1 MEESKAIRRYV
12 KWINK
17 KGLDPLLRR
26 ELMNIISSTE
36 EIEARFND
44 DLKFGTAGLRAKMGA
59 GTACMNIYTV
69 ASAAYGMAVCLQAAG
84 AADEGVIISYDS
96 RHNSKD
102 FAEMTARVMA
112 SCGVQVLLSDTMRP
126 VPMVSFGICH
136 YRTAGGVMI
145 TASHNPPEYNG
156 FKAYGNDGGQ
166 LSPAGAR
173 AVQEHMP
180 DFDEIFDI
188 LLEVEPLPAYVAE
201 GKVTYVGQT
210 WDEAYRKNLLGLSE
224 AHRLSDETKARL
236 RIVYTPLHG
245 VAGDTVRDILHD
257 CGFQR
262 VFVVTEQEKPNGDF
276 PTLKVPNPEY
286 PDSFD
291 VAKKYANTVVA
302 DVILAT
308 DPDGDRLG
316 VAIRD
321 DNGDFRVLTGNQI
334 GILLMEY
341 ILSTKA
347 LSGRLPENAYCI
359 TSVVSSRLARR
370 IAERYGVALHETLT
384 GSRFFAEYIKKQE
397 EEGNAD
403 GFQFGFEEGHGYLFH
418 SEVREKDAIAACLA
432 IAEMAAVSK
441 SFGGR
446 LYDQLQAIYRLYG
459 YAAEKNVSI
468 TLPGENGAEA
478 IQRCMNHYRSLGG
491 KLGTMGQDLSYRD
504 VQRFIDKKPE
514 ADVLIYELNDLDWIA
529 IRPSGTEPKLKI
541 YFGFYGEKTA
551 AESRLKTVS
560 EQLLRDIGQI
570 LKESAE

>member
-36 EIEARFND
+36 NIEARFGEA
-44 DLKFGTAGLRAKMGA
+44 LRFGTAGLRALMGA
-59 GTACMNIYTV
+59 GSARMNIYTV
-69 ASAAYGMAVCLQAAG
+69 ASAAYGMAVCLQASG

-96 RHNSKD
+96 RHNSKE
-102 FAEMTARVMA
+102 FAEITACVMA
-112 SCGVQVLLSDTMRP
+112 SAGIKVLLSDEMRP
-126 VPMVSFGICH
+126 VPMLSFGIRH

-166 LSPAGAR
+166 LSPAGAK
-173 AVQEHMP
+173 AVQDHMP
-180 DFDEIFDI
+180 NFDEIFDI
-188 LLEVEPLPAYVAE
+188 LLKTDSLQSYVSN
-201 GKVTYVGQT
+201 GLVTYIGRE
-210 WDEAYRKNLLGLSE
+210 WDEAYREELCSLSE
-224 AHRLSDETKARL
+224 ADRLSNEAKARL

-245 VAGDTVRDILHD
+245 VAGDTVRDILHE
-257 CGFQR
+257 CGFHR

-276 PTLKVPNPEY
+276 PTLRVPNPEY
-286 PDSFD
+286 PEAFEM
-291 VAKKYANTVVA
+291 ARKYANTVIA

-321 DNGDFRVLTGNQI
+321 DNGEFRVLTGNQI

-347 LSGRLPENAYCI
+347 LSGRLPENAYCV
-359 TSVVSSRLARR
+359 TSIVSSRLARM
-370 IAERYGVALHETLT
+370 ITGRYGVHLEETLT
-384 GSRFFAEYIKKQE
+384 GSRYFAEYIKKQE
-397 EEGNAD
+397 DGNN
-403 GFQFGFEEGHGYLFH
+403 GTFQFGFEEGHGYLFH
-418 SEVREKDAIAACLA
+418 SNVREKDAIAACLA

-441 SFGGR
+441 SFGSC
-446 LYDQLQAIYRLYG
+446 LFDQLQSIYRLYG
-459 YAAEKNVSI
+459 YGAEKNISI
-468 TLPGENGAEA
+468 TCDGEHGTEA
-478 IQRCMNHYRSLGG
+478 IQHCMDHYRSLGG
-491 KLGTMGQDLSYRD
+491 KLGDIGQDLSYRE
-504 VQRFIDKKPE
+504 VKNFIDKMPE
-514 ADVLIYELNDLDWIA
+514 ANVLIYELNDLDWIA

-560 EQLLRDIGQI
+560 DQLLRDIGKV
-570 LKESAE
+570 LNEVTD

>member
-36 EIEARFND
+36 NIEARFGEA
-44 DLKFGTAGLRAKMGA
+44 LRFGTAGLRALMGA
-59 GTACMNIYTV
+59 GSARMNIYTV
-69 ASAAYGMAVCLQAAG
+69 ASAAYGMAVCLQASG

-96 RHNSKD
+96 RHNSKE
-102 FAEMTARVMA
+102 FAEITACVMA
-112 SCGVQVLLSDTMRP
+112 SAGIKVLLSDEMRP
-126 VPMVSFGICH
+126 VPMLSFGIRH

-166 LSPAGAR
+166 LSPAGAK
-173 AVQEHMP
+173 AVQDHMP
-180 DFDEIFDI
+180 NFDEIFDI
-188 LLEVEPLPAYVAE
+188 LLKTDSLQSYVSN
-201 GKVTYVGQT
+201 GLVTYIGRE
-210 WDEAYRKNLLGLSE
+210 WDEAYREELCSLSE
-224 AHRLSDETKARL
+224 ADRLSNEAKARL

-245 VAGDTVRDILHD
+245 VAGDTVRDILHE
-257 CGFQR
+257 CGFHR

-276 PTLKVPNPEY
+276 PTLRVPNPEY
-286 PDSFD
+286 PEAFEM
-291 VAKKYANTVVA
+291 ARKYANTVIA

-321 DNGDFRVLTGNQI
+321 DNGEFRVLTGNQI

-359 TSVVSSRLARR
+359 TSIVSSRLARM
-370 IAERYGVALHETLT
+370 ITGRYGVHLEETLT
-384 GSRFFAEYIKKQE
+384 GSRYFAEYIKKQE
-397 EEGNAD
+397 DGNN
-403 GFQFGFEEGHGYLFH
+403 GTFQFGFEEGHGYLFH
-418 SEVREKDAIAACLA
+418 SNVREKDAIAACLA

-441 SFGGR
+441 SFGSC
-446 LYDQLQAIYRLYG
+446 LFDQLQSIYRLYG
-459 YAAEKNVSI
+459 YGAEKNISI
-468 TLPGENGAEA
+468 TCDGEHGTEA
-478 IQRCMNHYRSLGG
+478 IQHCMDHYRSLGG
-491 KLGTMGQDLSYRD
+491 KLGDIGQDLSYRE
-504 VQRFIDKKPE
+504 VKNFIDKMPE
-514 ADVLIYELNDLDWIA
+514 ANVLIYELNDLDWIA

-560 EQLLRDIGQI
+560 DQLLRDIGKV
-570 LKESAE
+570 LSEVTD

>member
-36 EIEARFND
+36 NIEARFGE
-44 DLKFGTAGLRAKMGA
+44 DLRFGTAGLRALMGA
-59 GTACMNIYTV
+59 GSARMNIYTV
-69 ASAAYGMAVCLQAAG
+69 ASAAYGMAVCLQASG

-96 RHNSKD
+96 RHNSKE
-102 FAEMTARVMA
+102 FAEIAACVMA
-112 SCGVQVLLSDTMRP
+112 SGGIKVLLSDEMRP
-126 VPMVSFGICH
+126 VPMLSFGIRH

-180 DFDEIFDI
+180 NFDEIFEI
-188 LLEVEPLPAYVAE
+188 LQKTESLHSYVSD
-201 GKVTYVGQT
+201 GLVTYIGRE
-210 WDEAYRKNLLGLSE
+210 WDEAYREELRSLSE
-224 AHRLSDETKARL
+224 ADRLSDEAKARL

-245 VAGDTVRDILHD
+245 VAGDTVRDILHE
-257 CGFQR
+257 CGFHR

-276 PTLKVPNPEY
+276 PTLRVPNPEY
-286 PDSFD
+286 AETFEM
-291 VAKKYANTVVA
+291 AKKYANTVIA

-341 ILSTKA
+341 ILSAKA

-359 TSVVSSRLARR
+359 TSVVSSRLARMITR
-370 IAERYGVALHETLT
+370 RYGVHLEETLT
-384 GSRFFAEYIKKQE
+384 GSRYFAEYIKKQE
-397 EEGNAD
+397 EEGNN
-403 GFQFGFEEGHGYLFH
+403 GTFQFGFEEGHGYLFH
-418 SEVREKDAIAACLA
+418 SNVHEKDAIAACLA

-441 SFGGR
+441 SFGSC
-446 LYDQLQAIYRLYG
+446 LYDQLQSIYRLYG
-459 YAAEKNVSI
+459 YAAEKNISI
-468 TLPGENGAEA
+468 ACDGEHGAEA
-478 IQRCMNHYRSLGG
+478 IQHCMDHYRSLGG
-491 KLGTMGQDLSYRD
+491 KLGDAGQDLSYRE
-504 VQRFIDKKPE
+504 VRNFIDKMPE
-514 ADVLIYELNDLDWIA
+514 ANVLIYELNDLDWIA

-560 EQLLRDIGQI
+560 DQLLRDIGKV
-570 LKESAE
+570 LNEASE

>member
-36 EIEARFND
+36 NIEARFGEA
-44 DLKFGTAGLRAKMGA
+44 LRFGTAGLRALMGA
-59 GTACMNIYTV
+59 GSARMNIYTV
-69 ASAAYGMAVCLQAAG
+69 ASAAYGMAVCLQASG

-96 RHNSKD
+96 RHNSKE
-102 FAEMTARVMA
+102 FAEITACVMA
-112 SCGVQVLLSDTMRP
+112 SAGIKVLLSDEMRP
-126 VPMVSFGICH
+126 VPMLSFGIRH

-166 LSPAGAR
+166 LSPAGAK
-173 AVQEHMP
+173 AVQDHMP
-180 DFDEIFDI
+180 NFDEIFDI
-188 LLEVEPLPAYVAE
+188 LLKTDSLQSYVSN
-201 GKVTYVGQT
+201 GLVTYIGRE
-210 WDEAYRKNLLGLSE
+210 WDEAYREELCSLSE
-224 AHRLSDETKARL
+224 ADRLSNEAKARL

-245 VAGDTVRDILHD
+245 VAGDTVRDILHE
-257 CGFQR
+257 CGFHR

-276 PTLKVPNPEY
+276 PTLRVPNPEY
-286 PDSFD
+286 PEAFEM
-291 VAKKYANTVVA
+291 ARKYANTVIA

-321 DNGDFRVLTGNQI
+321 DNGEFRVLTGNQI

-359 TSVVSSRLARR
+359 TSIVSSRLARM
-370 IAERYGVALHETLT
+370 ITGRYGVHLEETLT
-384 GSRFFAEYIKKQE
+384 GSRYFAEYIKKQE
-397 EEGNAD
+397 DGNN
-403 GFQFGFEEGHGYLFH
+403 GTFQFGFEEGHGYLFH
-418 SEVREKDAIAACLA
+418 SNVREKDAIAACLA

-441 SFGGR
+441 SFGSC
-446 LYDQLQAIYRLYG
+446 LFDQLQSIYRLYG
-459 YAAEKNVSI
+459 YGAEKNISI
-468 TLPGENGAEA
+468 TCDGEHGTEA
-478 IQRCMNHYRSLGG
+478 IQHCMDHYRSLGG
-491 KLGTMGQDLSYRD
+491 KLGDIGQDLSYRE
-504 VQRFIDKKPE
+504 VKNFIDKMPE
-514 ADVLIYELNDLDWIA
+514 ANVLIYELNDLDWIA

-560 EQLLRDIGQI
+560 DQLLRDIGKV
-570 LKESAE
+570 LNEVTD